1 MEYDAGSLLTDFR
14 KSLREVVEAKELRE
28 LQEPWLKI
36 HSLAMAAGQPGFGGV
51 APVRSTNMLQWKLS
65 SAKAKSADAA
75 SLPVVAGSR
84 QTQNS
89 LFLGAGHVDG
99 AEQKSYRAVSVAVA
113 ARQEATQARAKRE
126 GEQSFMY
133 LPPRGVALAQRSFAP
148 IRLNVMKDE
157 ADDIMR
163 GHEVAPYITPLPGV
177 RRRAVLPVSRRARQ
191 AGEAILEVPHVRPE
205 PYGEDSV
212 AFTPTSVRPMPE
224 PAQFDIGQALEEYFF
239 QQSRMPPAG
248 TTAFDPRL
256 TPAWAGLKLPG

>member
-14 KSLREVVEAKELRE
+14 KSLREVVEAKEVRE
-28 LQEPWLKI
+28 LREPWLKV

-51 APVRSTNMLQWKLS
+51 APVRRTNILQWKLS

-75 SLPVVAGSR
+75 SLPMVEGSR
-84 QTQNS
+84 QMQNS
-89 LFLGAGHVDG
+89 LFLGAGRVDG

-113 ARQEATQARAKRE
+113 ARQEAAQARAKRE

-133 LPPRGVALAQRSFAP
+133 LPPRGVRSFAP
-148 IRLNVMKDE
+148 IRLNVVKDE

-163 GHEVAPYITPLPGV
+163 GHEVAPYIMPLPGV
-177 RRRAVLPVSRRARQ
+177 RRSAVLPVSRRARQ
-191 AGEAILEVPHVRPE
+191 AGEAIPEVSHVRPE